1 MALFILMFLLSAAA
15 AEEIFNQTVSPGD
28 NVNLSCEAGNGFIR
42 AVEWTRPDLK
52 KGEYVLFYS
61 DGHSIPTEQ
70 HESFRDRVQL
80 VDRQPQDR
88 DVSLILKNVTNN
100 DAGTY
105 ECRVSLGA
113 SRQKKRAIKGKLFQ
127 KIHLIVKD
135 RDSSDG
141 IPEGGNFSRVHL
153 GLGLGGAAGVVL
165 LVSCIAGFLF
175 WKHKRPEA
183 ENSTPPAASPDPAG
197 VELINMSPSSLQPAA
212 DSPPV

>member
-15 AEEIFNQTVSPGD
+15 AEEIVKFVGD
-28 NVNLSCEAGNGFIR
+28 DVTLRCEAGDGDIR

-52 KGEYVLFYS
+52 KEEYVLFYS
-61 DGHSIPTEQ
+61 DGRSDPKHQ

-100 DAGTY
+100 DAGTH

-113 SRQKKRAIKGKLFQ
+113 SRRKKRGVLDEEPIRV
-127 KIHLIVKD
+127 IHLMVKD

-141 IPEGGNFSRVHL
+141 NFSRIHR
-153 GLGLGGAAGVVL
+153 GLVLAVVGGVVL

-175 WKHKRPEA
+175 WKPKRANE
-183 ENSTPPAASPDPAG
+183 EDPTQKGYKA
-197 VELINMSPSSLQPAA
+197 INKSPSSLQPAA